1 MATQNVELTQE
12 TAWVVVN
19 PLMLTAD
26 DQEVPLKVIA
36 NAFSSTAIQ
45 NDVLVHETSITAAE
59 SKFVTDDQALPVQV
73 R

>member
-1 MATQNVELTQE
+1 M
-12 TAWVVVN
+12 
-19 PLMLTAD
+19 MLTAD